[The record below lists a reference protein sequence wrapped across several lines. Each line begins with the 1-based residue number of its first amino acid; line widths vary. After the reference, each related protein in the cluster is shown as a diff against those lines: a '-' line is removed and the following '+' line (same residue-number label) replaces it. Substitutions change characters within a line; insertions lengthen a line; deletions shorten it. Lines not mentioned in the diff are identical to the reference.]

1 MLLTSH
7 ITPRLCC
14 SMLALSLLG
23 SGAAAD
29 ELTGGAGDPYA
40 EGMAKA
46 RAADARGDLAGESLL
61 LVALL
66 PLYPQDV
73 ELPLQ
78 LAWTLFRMGRF
89 ADAEPHY
96 RVALERSGEGSEAEL
111 GLGFTLSKLGRC
123 AEGRLHF
130 EAVLAKNSAHRGAA
144 DGLRACMAKLAAPA
158 QAQEPS
164 AEAAPALLPSP
175 PGLPAP
181 LPSPLPSPLQEQK
194 PAKVWVRPQLTQA
207 IYVYQNNP
215 LLRYVLASMA
225 RLELIAASH
234 FYLAGSYRYSY
245 FFPQPN
251 QAAPWSQHEA
261 YADIG
266 YTSRPAAVL
275 LHYALAYDGSG
286 YYGTSHHAGLTA
298 RWSPPLGG
306 EGVLKFSSS
315 FYSDATVLRGELAWR
330 FPIIGGLSLR
340 PAGALQWTGSEL
352 LKNVALTL
360 SYDHRRASLWVG
372 GKYGDEQRAA
382 YLDLAFIYNTPARI
396 PWGVWSGLAVRPGA
410 GFQLLLTYATD
421 HLTRTDVTPV
431 QDSTVHY
438 ISFSLAKD
446 F

>member
-1 MLLTSH
+1 MLPTPQIAPRFCTS
-7 ITPRLCC
+7 L
-14 SMLALSLLG
+14 LALSLLG
-23 SGAAAD
+23 SEAAAAEPTED
-29 ELTGGAGDPYA
+29 GDAYA

-46 RAADARGDLAGESLL
+46 RAADARGELAGEALL

-78 LAWTLFRMGRF
+78 LAWTLFRLGRF

-96 RVALERSGEGSEAEL
+96 RVALERSGEGGEAEL

-130 EAVLAKNSAHRGAA
+130 EAVLAKNSASRSAA
-144 DGLRACMAKLAAPA
+144 DGLRLCTGQSS
-158 QAQEPS
+158 QAQGQAQISS
-164 AEAAPALLPSP
+164 AEEAPLLLPSP
-175 PGLPAP
+175 PA
-181 LPSPLPSPLQEQK
+181 LPSPLPSPLPAPAQEQQ
-194 PAKVWVRPQLTQA
+194 PAKVWVRPQLSQA

-225 RLELIAASH
+225 RLELIASGH
-234 FYLAGSYRYSY
+234 FYAAGSYRYSY

-251 QAAPWSQHEA
+251 QGAPWSQHEL
-261 YADIG
+261 YADLG
-266 YTSRPAAVL
+266 YTSRSAAVL
-275 LHYALAYDGSG
+275 LHYAMAYDGSG
-286 YYGTSHHAGLTA
+286 YYGTSQHAGLTA

-306 EGVLKFSSS
+306 DGVLNFSSS
-315 FYSDATVLRGELAWR
+315 FYHDATVLRGELAWR
-330 FPIIGGLSLR
+330 IPVIGGLSLR

-352 LKNVALTL
+352 LKNVALAL
-360 SYDHRRASLWVG
+360 SYDHRRFSLWAG

-382 YLDLAFIYNTPARI
+382 YLELAFIYNTPARV

-410 GFQLLLTYATD
+410 GLQLLLTHATD

-438 ISFSLAKD
+438 LSFSLAKE